1 MAKGKVKSAVFKKS
15 GTGQYGEYHIFDV
28 TIEGDDKV
36 YQYMAKTNPQNKF
49 VVGQEVEYTTDT
61 KQVGNYTN
69 HSIKPVQQGN
79 SFSGGNPQRLETD
92 KKIAALNNAVNL
104 VCAGKVDIAKLRE
117 TTEKFLKEYL

>member
-49 VVGQEVEYTTDT
+49 VVGQEVEYTAET
-61 KQVGNYTN
+61 KTNGQCGNCGITYVFPKVLFYLFF
-69 HSIKPVQQGN
+69 IK
-79 SFSGGNPQRLETD
+79 
-92 KKIAALNNAVNL
+92 
-104 VCAGKVDIAKLRE
+104 
-117 TTEKFLKEYL
+117 YLPIL

>member
-28 TIEGDDKV
+28 TIDGDDKV
-36 YQYMAKTNPQNKF
+36 FQYMSKTNPQNKF

-69 HSIKPVQQGN
+69 HTIKPVQQGN

-92 KKIAALNNAVNL
+92 KKIAALHCATLL
-104 VCAGKVDIAKLRE
+104 VAHGKVSIESLQP
-117 TTEKFLKEYL
+117 TYEKFLKNYL